1 MLLLTCK
8 YLMLMPHLPFS
19 MTGYQCLCPPEYL
32 GSNCQLRREP
42 LYDWLSLACLFI
54 GALLIIGEER
64 KENAVV
70 DRTFNVN
77 VNTKYVLFHNFMHGI
92 RTLAVLIYR
101 CIIGNANY
109 IVKYIPFSIY
119 RVPY

>member
-1 MLLLTCK
+1 MLSSIEL
-8 YLMLMPHLPFS
+8 LMLMF
-19 MTGYQCLCPPEYL
+19 
-32 GSNCQLRREP
+32 
-42 LYDWLSLACLFI
+42 F
-54 GALLIIGEER
+54 
-64 KENAVV
+64 
-70 DRTFNVN
+70 
-77 VNTKYVLFHNFMHGI
+77 TKYVLFHNFMHGI